1 MTGESPVPELSLNAV
16 HVEGDPVKVQALVQP
31 GSDLGGGLL
40 TMRKSALFAVLYQ
53 ILYQT
58 DIAQGQGQLKVEE
71 VSEVGL
77 VEMTNLL

>member
-1 MTGESPVPELSLNAV
+1 M
-16 HVEGDPVKVQALVQP
+16 
-31 GSDLGGGLL
+31 
-40 TMRKSALFAVLYQ
+40 MRKSALFAVLYQ